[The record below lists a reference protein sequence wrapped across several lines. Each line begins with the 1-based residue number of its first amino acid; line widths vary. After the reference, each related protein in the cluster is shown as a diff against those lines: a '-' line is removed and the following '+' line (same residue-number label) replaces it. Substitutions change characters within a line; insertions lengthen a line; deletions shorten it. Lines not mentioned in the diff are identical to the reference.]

1 MPAHITHLIF
11 GEEALHNALAND
23 AEKILDKYGNIF
35 RFGCQGPDFFYH
47 NQRTKPSG
55 LVYGS
60 LLHHEQYGRF
70 TVNMM
75 RKLSEYENADPET
88 YLQAVSFILG
98 FVTHAIL
105 DRKAHPFITYFSG
118 WVEKRNRETNKYFRC
133 HPFFERIIDMKI
145 LEIKRGIRITE
156 FDTGNIMFC
165 GSYMPDIIASI
176 FTDSLTLTFP
186 RVSKPDD
193 LKRFNN
199 AYRDTLFLFE
209 ITNPTKPIFYEM
221 ALIRDINEK
230 FKKRRIALFYTERL
244 PKDID
249 YLNTEHS
256 KWTHPCDN
264 KDVRNSSFP
273 DIYESAVKDSR
284 QILTN
289 VWNLLTRVINED
301 KVSEEEWTN
310 LEKEIG
316 NTDLESD
323 RPDLTRCIPQFS
335 HPLPLYK
342 ILNKIYKN
350 AKLHYN
356 SVSYSDDD

>member
-1 MPAHITHLIF
+1 MQINP
-11 GEEALHNALAND
+11 GPV
-23 AEKILDKYGNIF
+23 GNIF

-75 RKLSEYENADPET
+75 RKLSEHGNPGSESF
-88 YLQAVSFILG
+88 LQAVSFILG
-98 FVTHAIL
+98 FTTHAIL
-105 DRKAHPFITYFSG
+105 DRKAHPFIVYFSG
-118 WVEKRNRETNKYFRC
+118 WVEKRNKKTDKYFRC

-145 LEIKRGIRITE
+145 LEIKRNIRITK

-165 GSYMPDIIASI
+165 GSYMPDIISST
-176 FTDSLTLTFP
+176 FTKALNLTFP

-221 ALIRDINEK
+221 ALIKDIQEK
-230 FKKRRIALFYTERL
+230 FRKRRIALFYTEKL
-244 PKDID
+244 PDDID

-256 KWTHPCDN
+256 DWTHPCDN
-264 KDVRNSSFP
+264 KDVRNSSFL
-273 DIYESAVKDSR
+273 DIYESAVKESEH
-284 QILTN
+284 ILLQL
-289 VWNLLTRVINED
+289 WHLLKKLLEGQEPT
-301 KVSEEEWTN
+301 EEELTDM
-310 LEKEIG
+310 EKEIG

-335 HPLPLYK
+335 APLPLYE

-350 AKLHYN
+350 EKIHYN
-356 SVSYSDDD
+356 SVSYSDNG